1 MRSCE
6 RFPERVSLSECRDE
20 LILKGGMLV
29 AGKAGLDARSTMD
42 IDAAVKGRGSRH
54 RGSREQ
60 DCFHHFRAGRRRR
73 EVPGKA
79 HFQDYGREYPGIR
92 VSMETEFDGVITP
105 FKIDSSTGG
114 ALAPRE
120 VRYSFRLTPE
130 DCSIGIWAYNQ
141 ETVLAE
147 KLETVGSR
155 AAGLSWH
162 TVMDSVRGLYG
173 LAQG

>member
-1 MRSCE
+1 MK
-6 RFPERVSLSECRDE
+6 FRVKRASK
-20 LILKGGMLV
+20 IT
-29 AGKAGLDARSTMD
+29 DAS
-42 IDAAVKGRGSRH
+42 I
-54 RGSREQ
+54 
-60 DCFHHFRAGRRRR
+60 RAS
-73 EVPGKA
+73 
-79 HFQDYGREYPGIR
+79 
-92 VSMETEFDGVITP
+92 VSA
-105 FKIDSSTGG
+105 GG

-162 TVMDSVRGLYG
+162 TVMDSIRGLYG
-173 LAQG
+173 PAQG